1 MDRFAIVGFA
11 HNYANKGLSSAV
23 LGPIRTCAIVAL
35 VAALTACA
43 TDQAGVRVEQVRV
56 PTPVPCVD
64 PAQVPAEPPQV
75 GSQLTGDAVHDLGIV
90 APSALELRKWGRTLY
105 ALIVPGCETVAPV
118 H

>member
-1 MDRFAIVGFA
+1 MNRLLA
-11 HNYANKGLSSAV
+11 LPV
-23 LGPIRTCAIVAL
+23 LLLTLP
-35 VAALTACA
+35 AAMCS
-43 TDQAGVRVEQVRV
+43 TDQQGVRVETVNV
-56 PTPVPCVD
+56 PTPVPCID